1 VSIISA
7 LVLAFHLISANTLK
21 SFFVN
26 IFVALATLAASMY
39 IGENWGG
46 KNKIPGVTNYN
57 DAVQSTKTVRGQLA
71 LLSLTWGAT
80 AVVELWA
87 IMFGLVSKK

>member
-57 DAVQSTKTVRGQLA
+57 DAVQSTKTGQLA